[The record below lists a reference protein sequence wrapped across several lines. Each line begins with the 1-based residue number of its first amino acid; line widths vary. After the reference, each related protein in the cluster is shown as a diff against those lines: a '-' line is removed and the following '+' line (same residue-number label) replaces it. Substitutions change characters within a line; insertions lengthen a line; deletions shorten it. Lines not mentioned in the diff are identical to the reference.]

1 MIFCLTD
8 HLYVAEVLAQKYQA
22 NDGLDMSEAVD
33 LVMELNEEA
42 TRKQAYQHIKRCIMP
57 NFSHVIKPRV
67 VAAQKTTTSRTQIT
81 LVQQFRWHKTV
92 SRAYEELNKRNKGT
106 CNLTGKP
113 FEEVMHFFHS
123 GR

>member
-1 MIFCLTD
+1 MEKRVLGTVPGKSMILCPTD
-8 HLYVAEVLAQKYQA
+8 QLYVAEVLARKDQA
-22 NDGLDMSEAVD
+22 NDGLDMSEVN

-92 SRAYEELNKRNKGT
+92 SSAYEELNQRNK
-106 CNLTGKP
+106 
-113 FEEVMHFFHS
+113 
-123 GR
+123 